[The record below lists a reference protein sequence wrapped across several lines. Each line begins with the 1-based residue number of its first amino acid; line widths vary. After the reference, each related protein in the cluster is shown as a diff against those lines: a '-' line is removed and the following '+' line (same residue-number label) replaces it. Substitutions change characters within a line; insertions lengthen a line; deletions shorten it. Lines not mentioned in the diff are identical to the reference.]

1 MLKDEKYMQ
10 EAFKEAKIA
19 YNLNEVPVGAVL
31 VVNDK
36 IISRG
41 HNLRNTKKNVL
52 YHAEMI
58 AISKACKKLN
68 KWILDDATLY
78 VTVEP
83 CIMCAG
89 TIIQARI
96 KRVVYGTTQSRYG
109 CVDTMMH
116 LFTDYKFNN
125 TPEVISGIM
134 ETQIKELMQSFF
146 QTLR

>member
-1 MLKDEKYMQ
+1 
-10 EAFKEAKIA
+10 
-19 YNLNEVPVGAVL
+19 
-31 VVNDK
+31 
-36 IISRG
+36 
-41 HNLRNTKKNVL
+41 
-52 YHAEMI
+52 
-58 AISKACKKLN
+58 
-68 KWILDDATLY
+68 
-78 VTVEP
+78 
-83 CIMCAG
+83 MCAG

-96 KRVVYGTTQSRYG
+96 KRVVYGTTQPRYG